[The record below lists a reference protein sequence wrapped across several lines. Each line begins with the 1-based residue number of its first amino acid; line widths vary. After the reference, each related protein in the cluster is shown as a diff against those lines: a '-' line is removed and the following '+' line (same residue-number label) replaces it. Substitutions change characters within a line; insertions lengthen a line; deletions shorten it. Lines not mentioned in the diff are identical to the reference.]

1 MAAKK
6 YRTNTPE
13 FRGRFMN
20 VFTPKT
26 VEKDDGTT
34 QEQFQCTALFPKGEM
49 LKEIKNLCTELMTD
63 KFGLDVSKWPKPFSE
78 AHPKGWR
85 KPWYDQASK
94 DPKNPDNVNEKTYA
108 GFESGALAIN
118 LKSNYPIDIVLQN
131 PEVKAMPKDIYDGA
145 YYIAHIE
152 AYWYGDNPKSKGNKG
167 IAIGVLCI
175 QKTREGEPLT
185 AAGVKASSVFKPVA
199 VDTSKGA
206 GGVFEEEDDP
216 MA

>member
-6 YRTNTPE
+6 YRINTPI

-85 KPWYDQASK
+85 KPWFDQASK
-94 DPKNPDNVNEKTYA
+94 DAANPDNHGEKTYE
-108 GFESGALAIN
+108 GFESGALAMN
-118 LKSNYPIDIVLQN
+118 MKSNYPIDIVLQN

-145 YYIAHIE
+145 YYIAHIDV
-152 AYWYGDNPKSKGNKG
+152 YWYGDNPKAKGNKG
-167 IAIGVLCI
+167 IAVGVLCI
-175 QKTREGEPLT
+175 QKVREGEPLT
-185 AAGVKASSVFKPVA
+185 AAGVKAASVFKAVA
-199 VDTSKGA
+199 VDTSQGA
-206 GGVFEEEDDP
+206 GAVFEEDDP